1 MFINALLS
9 GKKIGPTNAL
19 PEYDLPSE
27 FFIPFFQE
35 LFSFS
40 GSERCLKRHRLW

>member
-1 MFINALLS
+1 MLTARYVHKRTAF
-9 GKKIGPTNAL
+9 GQKIGPTNAL

-40 GSERCLKRHRLW
+40 VLNVA